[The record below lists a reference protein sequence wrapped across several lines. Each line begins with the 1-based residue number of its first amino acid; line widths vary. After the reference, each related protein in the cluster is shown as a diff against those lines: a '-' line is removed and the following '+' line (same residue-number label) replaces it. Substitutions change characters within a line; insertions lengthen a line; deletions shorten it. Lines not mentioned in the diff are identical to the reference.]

1 MNGIVLSFKK
11 LHLGGGQMV
20 LCLCGF
26 LGEGEGEEE
35 EEEEHV
41 HLREL
46 GLIYALRRAKKE
58 FSKWKVCVFCL
69 FSFGGG
75 GLFASSSMKKLK

>member
-1 MNGIVLSFKK
+1 VNGIVLSFKK
-11 LHLGGGQMV
+11 LHLGGGQREW
-20 LCLCGF
+20 CLCGF
-26 LGEGEGEEE
+26 LGEGEEEE

-58 FSKWKVCVFCL
+58 FSKWKVCVFCP

-75 GLFASSSMKKLK
+75 EVCLLAHQ